1 MYSFKAVLLMK
12 KNIILN
18 SIIMVIILSISIT
31 VLSLYNLRSSGIKSS
46 IHNALSISEVVKSG
60 LTSHMVNGNMDK
72 VDTFMQSV
80 SNLKNIDK
88 LWLVRSDLVNNQFG
102 HIRNKP
108 KDEIDK
114 KVIQTGKMSYTID
127 ESITKSTVRVTIPYN
142 AVADKG
148 INCLNCHNVQQGAT
162 LGAVSL
168 VMDISTLK
176 EIGIESLYIISV
188 IILITII
195 FFLLYSKK
203 VISPY
208 FKLYELFKI
217 NMSQATLGK
226 FEEVNPPVGLAK
238 EMVQITQ
245 DYNQLLQT
253 FKETAGDIDKKLQ
266 GFIGYK
272 ISNID
277 RNPLKESKEIID
289 NLSNLYQ
296 FKKQVELDSCLSE
309 IYNRLA
315 QMLENKFNQKNFTFV
330 EIDMVKQKMTKL
342 VQRGDSFYC
351 EKAMSE
357 NPQFCRCARTKTDVA
372 SIDFHNSCQ
381 YFKND
386 EKFYYCININ
396 VARNKFLIIH
406 FTCNTKKE
414 LEELKDKIIF
424 IKNYLTETAPA
435 IEVKLLMSALK
446 DSAFRDG
453 LTGLYNRKFLD
464 EHSKKLIPQIKRKES
479 NIGVLMLDMDHFK
492 AVNDEYGHDIGDKVL
507 KELAAILEET
517 VRESDLVIRYGGE
530 EFIVLLVDV
539 QTEEDALNVARKIA
553 QRVRENEISV
563 YAGNK
568 LKKTVSI
575 GLSMFPKDSNVLDTV
590 IKNADIALYE
600 AKSTGRDRVVRFTE
614 EQVSSI
620 DLF

>member
-1 MYSFKAVLLMK
+1 MK

-31 VLSLYNLRSSGIKSS
+31 VLSLYNLRTSGIKSA

-60 LTSHMVNGNMDK
+60 LTAHMVNDNMDD
-72 VDTFMQSV
+72 VETFVQSV
-80 SNLKNIDK
+80 SNIKNIDK
-88 LWLVRSDLVNNQFG
+88 LWLVRSELVNKQF
-102 HIRNKP
+102 NKTHNEP
-108 KDEIDK
+108 KDDIDR
-114 KVIQTGKMSYTID
+114 KVLKSGTMIYDLD
-127 ESITKSTVRVTIPYN
+127 ESITKTTVRVTIPYN

-148 INCLNCHNVQQGAT
+148 INCLNCHHVKQGET

-168 VMDISTLK
+168 IVDISTIK

-188 IILITII
+188 IILLTII
-195 FFLLYSKK
+195 FFLIYSKK
-203 VISPY
+203 VVSPY

-226 FEEVNPPVGLAK
+226 FEKIAAPTGLAK
-238 EMVQITQ
+238 EMVHLTD
-245 DYNQLLQT
+245 DYNNLLQT

-272 ISNID
+272 TSNID

-296 FKKQVELDSCLSE
+296 FKKQVELDSTLDE
-309 IYNRLA
+309 IYTRLA
-315 QMLENKFNQKNFTFV
+315 QVFENKFELKNFTFI
-330 EIDMVKQKMTKL
+330 EIDMLKHKMKKL
-342 VQRGDSFYC
+342 IQRGNSFYC
-351 EKAMSE
+351 EKTMKVTPE
-357 NPQFCRCARTKTDVA
+357 LCRCARTKSDVV
-372 SIDFHNSCQ
+372 SIDFHNSCP
-381 YFKND
+381 YYENED
-386 EKFYYCININ
+386 KFYYCININ
-396 VARNKFLIIH
+396 ISRGKYLIIH
-406 FTCNTKKE
+406 FTCETQKE
-414 LEELKDKIIF
+414 LDDLKDKINF

-435 IEVKLLMSALK
+435 IEVKLLMDALK

-464 EHSKKLIPQIKRKES
+464 EHSKKLIPQVKRKDS
-479 NIGVLMLDMDHFK
+479 SIGILMLDMDHFK

-507 KELAAILEET
+507 RELATILEEN

-539 QTEEDALNVARKIA
+539 ASESDALAVANKIA
-553 QRVRENEISV
+553 QKVRENEISV

-575 GLSMFPKDSNVLDTV
+575 GLSMYPKDSTVLDTV

-600 AKSTGRDRVVRFTE
+600 AKSSGRDKVVRFKE
-614 EQVSSI
+614 EQISSV

>member
-1 MYSFKAVLLMK
+1 MK

-80 SNLKNIDK
+80 SNIKNIDK

-114 KVIQTGKMSYTID
+114 EVIQTGKMLYTID
-127 ESITKSTVRVTIPYN
+127 ESIARSTVRVTIPYN
-142 AVADKG
+142 AIADKG
-148 INCLNCHNVQQGAT
+148 INCLNCHNVKQGAT

-195 FFLLYSKK
+195 FFLVYSKK
-203 VISPY
+203 IISPY

-226 FEEVNPPVGLAK
+226 FEKVNPPVGLAK

-330 EIDMVKQKMTKL
+330 EIDMVKQKMNK
-342 VQRGDSFYC
+342 VIQRGDSFYC
-351 EKAMSE
+351 EETMSE
-357 NPQFCRCARTKTDVA
+357 NPQFCRCARTKSDVV

-381 YFKND
+381 YFKNN

-396 VARNKFLIIH
+396 IARNKFLIIH
-406 FTCNTKKE
+406 FTCNTRNE

-507 KELAAILEET
+507 KELAVILEDT

-539 QTEEDALNVARKIA
+539 QSEDDALNVAHKIS

-568 LKKTVSI
+568 LKKTISI

-600 AKSTGRDRVVRFTE
+600 AKSTGRDKVVRFKE
-614 EQVSSI
+614 EQISSV